1 MSYPFFKPT
10 ALAVAMSGL
19 FYMPF
24 AAAQTTTLESV
35 VVTGTGN
42 APTESLTKPF
52 DVLPA
57 DALIESGSSTLGDA
71 LRNQPGISSS
81 SFGPNASR
89 PIIRGQS
96 ADRVKIL
103 RNSTGVLDASA
114 LSEDHALPVDLF
126 SLSQVE
132 VLRGPAALAYGGN
145 AVGGVV
151 NLVDRRIAREAITG
165 LQGSVQALGGGASQQ
180 QAGGFELD
188 VGLGQGL
195 SIHVDGFSR
204 RSKERQTPT
213 FTDPEGRRGDRVRN
227 TQAVSDGAGLGI
239 SKQTETGYIGLS
251 TEQFNI
257 LYGVPRSLDVLI
269 NMDNQRHALEGQQQ
283 FKNLGIERL
292 TYRYAETRYQHRELE
307 DGTPATLFINRGN
320 DARVE
325 AELTPF
331 QWAGLS
337 IGNTTGLQL
346 ERSDFSA
353 VGDEAFVPPSFTE
366 KTGLF
371 SLFSLRSSPQSAG
384 AWEIGLRADQVDVN
398 AASSGT
404 SPASGPVTGAGVS
417 AGPSIARSFDPF
429 SISLGYSHNTQGAW
443 SYNASLSKVERAPS
457 SFELFADG
465 VHVATSAYEKGNANL
480 DVERGTHAEFSTLWK
495 QSGHQIRATVFQSR
509 FSNYIA
515 LVGRQGANAQFN
527 DNGELIQV
535 FDFLAVPAR
544 FRGLELGY
552 ETTLNVGQGQLKPS
566 VQYDLVRAKRTD
578 DNSNLPRINPQTVRA
593 NVEYAVQGW
602 SITPELIWIDDS
614 KAARDDTATPGY
626 TLVNVQLSKAI
637 AWGNTGGEVF
647 LNLNN
652 LTDELAF
659 SATTINTVRNYT
671 PLAGRSALAG
681 VKLLF

>member
-1 MSYPFFKPT
+1 MFYPTFKPT
-10 ALAVAMSGL
+10 ALAVALSGL
-19 FYMPF
+19 FYMPM
-24 AAAQTTTLESV
+24 ANAQTNTLESV
-35 VVTGTGN
+35 VVTGN
-42 APTESLTKPF
+42 QSSTESLAKPF
-52 DVLPA
+52 SVLPA
-57 DALIESGSSTLGDA
+57 TTLIESGDSTLGDA
-71 LRNQPGISSS
+71 LRNQPGVSST

-126 SLSQVE
+126 SLTQVE

-151 NLVDRRIAREAITG
+151 NLVDRRIAREAIHG
-165 LQGSVQALGGGASQQ
+165 VQGSLQALGGGANRQ

-195 SIHVDGFSR
+195 SIHLDGFSR
-204 RSKERQTPT
+204 RSKELQTPT
-213 FTDPEGRRGDRVRN
+213 FTDPEGRRGERVRN
-227 TQAVSDGAGLGI
+227 SQAVSDGAGLGI

-251 TEQFNI
+251 TEQFNS
-257 LYGVPRSLDVLI
+257 LYGVPKSLDVLI

-307 DGTPATLFINRGN
+307 DGMPATLFINRGN

-325 AELTPF
+325 VELTPA
-331 QWAGLS
+331 QLKGLY
-337 IGNTTGLQL
+337 IGNTTGVQL

-366 KTGLF
+366 KSGLF
-371 SLFSLRSSPQSAG
+371 SLFSLRHSPESAG
-384 AWEIGLRADQVDVN
+384 VWELGLRTDQVEVN
-398 AASSGT
+398 SASSGT
-404 SPASGPVTGAGVS
+404 SPNNGPVTGAGVS
-417 AGPSIARSFDPF
+417 AGPAIARSFNPL
-429 SISLGYSHNTQGAW
+429 SLSLGYSHNTQGAW
-443 SYNASLSKVERAPS
+443 SYNASVSKVERAPS

-480 DVERGTHAEFSTLWK
+480 DVERGTHAELGASWK
-495 QSGHQIRATVFQSR
+495 QAGHQVRATVFQSQ

-515 LVGRQGANAQFN
+515 LVGRQGANSQFN

-552 ETTLNVGQGQLKPS
+552 DTQMNWGQAQLKPS
-566 VQYDLVRAKRTD
+566 IQYDLVRAKRTD
-578 DNSNLPRINPQTVRA
+578 DNSNLPRISPRTIRA
-593 NVEYAVQGW
+593 NVENALQGW
-602 SITPELIWIDDS
+602 TINPELIWVDDS
-614 KAARDDTATPGY
+614 KAARDDTPTPGY
-626 TLVNVQLSKAI
+626 TLVNVQVSKSVN
-637 AWGNTGGEVF
+637 WGNTAGEVF
-647 LNLNN
+647 VSLNN

-681 VKLLF
+681 FKLLF

>member
-1 MSYPFFKPT
+1 MFYPTFKPT
-10 ALAVAMSGL
+10 ALAVAVSGL
-19 FYMPF
+19 FCMPI
-24 AAAQTTTLESV
+24 ANAQTNTLESV
-35 VVTGTGN
+35 VVTGN
-42 APTESLTKPF
+42 PSSAESVAKPF
-52 DVLPA
+52 SVLPA
-57 DALIESGSSTLGDA
+57 TDLIESGDSTLGDA
-71 LRNQPGISSS
+71 LRDQPGISST

-96 ADRVKIL
+96 SDRVKIL

-126 SLSQVE
+126 SLSQIE

-151 NLVDRRIAREAITG
+151 NLVDRRIAREAVSG
-165 LQGSVQALGGGASQQ
+165 AQGSIQALGGGANRQ

-188 VGLGQGL
+188 VGLGHGL
-195 SIHVDGFSR
+195 SVHLDGFSR

-213 FTDPEGRRGDRVRN
+213 FTDPEGRSGDRVRN
-227 TQAVSDGAGLGI
+227 SQAVSDGAGFGI

-251 TEQFNI
+251 TEQFNT
-257 LYGVPRSLDVLI
+257 LYGVPKSLDVLI

-283 FKNLGIERL
+283 FKNVGIERL
-292 TYRYAETRYQHRELE
+292 TYRYAETRYQHQELE
-307 DGTPATLFINRGN
+307 DSTPATLFINRGN

-325 AELTPF
+325 AEFTPF
-331 QWAGLS
+331 QWLGLN

-384 AWEIGLRADQVDVN
+384 AWELGLRADQVDVN
-398 AASSGT
+398 SASSGT
-404 SPASGPVTGAGVS
+404 SPNNGPVTGAGVS
-417 AGPSIARSFDPF
+417 AGPAIARSFDPF
-429 SISLGYSHNTQGAW
+429 SVSLGYSHTTQGAW
-443 SYNASLSKVERAPS
+443 SYNASVSKVERAPS

-480 DVERGTHAEFSTLWK
+480 EVERGTHVELSSLWK
-495 QSGHQIRATVFQSR
+495 QANHQVRATVFQSR

-515 LVGRQGANAQFN
+515 LVGRQGANSQFN

-552 ETTLNVGQGQLKPS
+552 ETQLNWGQAQLKPS
-566 VQYDLVRAKRTD
+566 IQYDLVRAKRTD
-578 DNSNLPRINPQTVRA
+578 DNSNLPRISPQTIRA
-593 NVEYAVQGW
+593 NVEYALQGW
-602 SITPELIWIDDS
+602 AITPEMIWVDDS
-614 KAARDDTATPGY
+614 KAARDDTPTPGY
-626 TLVNVQLSKAI
+626 TLVNVQVSKAI
-637 AWGNTGGEVF
+637 SLGNTGGEVF
-647 LNLNN
+647 VSLNN

-681 VKLLF
+681 FKLLF